1 MARVPVGGMRFLV
14 PMFAVQF
21 LSWGGMFALWVFALP
36 HVRVQLRVSEVVAL
50 QLVGIGL
57 AVTVALGAL
66 MNFILPVVYMRMGKV
81 MTHAIALVCAGFG
94 LLIVASA
101 TTSAILITGYVLTGL
116 GWGSISSTPYG
127 LVSER
132 VIDGRYELAMARFNL
147 SVVIPQICI
156 ALGLGKLV
164 EVISPTTA
172 IAVGG
177 FAMLGAA
184 AASVIL
190 LWTAYRT

>member
-1 MARVPVGGMRFLV
+1 MTRPPIGGIGFLV

-57 AVTVALGAL
+57 ATTVALGAL
-66 MNFILPVVYMRMGKV
+66 VNFILPAIYLRIGKV
-81 MTHAIALVCAGFG
+81 MTHALALVCAGSG
-94 LLIVASA
+94 LLIVATA
-101 TTSAILITGYVLTGL
+101 PNAGILITGYILTGL

-127 LVSER
+127 MVSER
-132 VIDGRYELAMARFNL
+132 VTDGRYEVAMARFNL
-147 SVVIPQICI
+147 SVVLPQICI
-156 ALGLGKLV
+156 ALALGKLV
-164 EVISPTTA
+164 EVISPTAA

-177 FAMLGAA
+177 LAMLAAGAL
-184 AASVIL
+184 SVIL
-190 LWTAYRT
+190 LRTAYAT